1 MVLYIY
7 RGCPLLRGNNY
18 GKWTIV
24 QGCTTDVPGGYVLLN
39 DYERGL
45 NKPVHNHVMYLSP
58 RWVVQTSSTFL
69 LLALM
74 EELVK
79 DSKRFRF
86 DSKLFEIPT
95 NTDNKACIGR

>member
-1 MVLYIY
+1 M
-7 RGCPLLRGNNY
+7 GG
-18 GKWTIV
+18 
-24 QGCTTDVPGGYVLLN
+24 GGYN
-39 DYERGL
+39 I
-45 NKPVHNHVMYLSP
+45 MYLSP

-69 LLALM
+69 LLALI

-95 NTDNKACIGR
+95 DTQTTRHEFALCTI